1 MTKAYAINLHFFE
14 PRYKVLIRR
23 AWEGSRVFLWAQTVA
38 LGLEFALLVRHEAE
52 MVHRTAQLVVAD
64 PLEQRLQRIQHVV
77 VADLVVADRFPDE
90 EHFGCVLGLDLH
102 CMDEGFDPLDIP
114 GFPDFRQ
121 NRSTYC

>member
-1 MTKAYAINLHFFE
+1 
-14 PRYKVLIRR
+14 
-23 AWEGSRVFLWAQTVA
+23 
-38 LGLEFALLVRHEAE
+38 

-77 VADLVVADRFPDE
+77 VADLVVADRFPGE

-102 CMDEGFDPLDIP
+102 CMDEGFEPLDIP

-121 NRSTYC
+121 NTFDIFLTGEIVGVFAHAIERLADQF